1 MADYPALKLFIAGEW
16 LGPEG
21 RASEPVLNPATGQAL
36 GTLPHASKADLDRA
50 LEAAAAA
57 LPKWAATSAYD
68 RARVLCRTADLMRER
83 ADDIARLL
91 TLEEGKPHAEAKV
104 EVNAAADVFE
114 WMGEEG
120 KRAYGRII
128 PARAGGTRHLVL
140 KQPVGVVA
148 AFAPWNFPAITPARK
163 MAASLAA
170 GCPCIIKPSE
180 ETPATAL
187 AIAAILAECGAPAGV
202 IQVVF
207 GVPGEVSTHLLASD
221 IVRKVSFTGSTVVGK
236 HLMKLAAE
244 RAQRTT
250 MELGGHAP
258 VLVFDDVDAE
268 KAAALA
274 AGGKFRN
281 AGQVCVSPTRFMV
294 HERAHAAFVQS
305 FTKATEAL
313 KIGDGLEAGVQMGP
327 LANPRRVDAM
337 TAMIGDAVA
346 KGAKLHT
353 GGERMGN
360 EGFFFRPTVL
370 SDVPM
375 DARMMTEEPFGPVA
389 LINRFSSED
398 EAIREANRL
407 PYGLAAYA
415 LTRDADRAV
424 RLQERVESGLL
435 GLNTFAISLAETPFG
450 GVKDSGHGS
459 EGGMEGLEPYL
470 TTKFVAHGPA
480 PV

>member
-1 MADYPALKLFIAGEW
+1 MTEYPKLHLLIAGEW

-21 RASEPVLNPATGQAL
+21 RASEPVLNPATGAPIA
-36 GTLPHASKADLDRA
+36 TLPHASKADLDRA

-57 LPKWAATSAYD
+57 LPVWANTPAYD
-68 RARVLCRTADLMRER
+68 RARVLRRTADVMRER
-83 ADDIARLL
+83 ADAIAAIL
-91 TLEEGKPHAEAKV
+91 TMEEGKPQPEAKV
-104 EVNAAADVFE
+104 EVLAAADVFE
-114 WMGEEG
+114 FMAEEG

-128 PARAGGTRHLVL
+128 PARAAGTRHIVL
-140 KQPVGVVA
+140 KQPVGVTA

-187 AIAAILAECGAPAGV
+187 EMARILLECGAPAGV

-207 GVPGEVSTHLLASD
+207 GVPGEVSTHLMASEV
-221 IVRKVSFTGSTVVGK
+221 IRKVSFTGSTAVGK
-236 HLMKLAAE
+236 QLMKLAAD

-268 KAAALA
+268 KAAVA
-274 AGGKFRN
+274 AVGGKLRN
-281 AGQVCVSPTRFMV
+281 AGQVCISPTRFIV
-294 HERAHAAFVQS
+294 HERVHAKFVES
-305 FTKATEAL
+305 FTKAVEAT
-313 KIGDGLEAGVQMGP
+313 KIGNGLEAGVQMGP

-337 TAMIGDAVA
+337 TALIGDAVA

-360 EGFFFRPTVL
+360 EGFFFHPTVL

-389 LINRFSSED
+389 LINRFGSED

-407 PYGLAAYA
+407 PYGLASYA
-415 LTRDADRAV
+415 FTSDGARAV
-424 RLQERVESGLL
+424 RLQDQVESGLM
-435 GLNTFAISLAETPFG
+435 GLNTFAISVAETPFG
-450 GVKDSGHGS
+450 GVKESGHGS
-459 EGGMEGLEPYL
+459 EGGTEGLEAYL
-470 TTKFVAHGPA
+470 TTKFIAHAPA

>member
-1 MADYPALKLFIAGEW
+1 MHQYPALKMLIAGEW
-16 LGPEG
+16 LGPEA
-21 RASEPVLNPATGQAL
+21 RASEPVLNPATGATL

-57 LPKWAATSAYD
+57 LPGWAGTSAYD
-68 RARVLCRTADLMRER
+68 RARVLRRTADAMRER
-83 ADDIARLL
+83 VDYIGALL
-91 TLEEGKPHAEAKV
+91 TLEEGKPHAEAKI
-104 EVNAAADVFE
+104 EVLAAADVFE
-114 WMGEEG
+114 FMAEEG

-128 PARAGGTRHLVL
+128 PSRGAGTRHLVL
-140 KQPVGVVA
+140 KQPVGVTA

-187 AIAAILAECGAPAGV
+187 EMARLLMEAGAPPGV

-207 GVPGEVSTHLLASD
+207 GVPGEVSTHIMASPV
-221 IVRKVSFTGSTVVGK
+221 IRKVSFTGSTAVGK
-236 HLMKLAAE
+236 QLMKLAADQ
-244 RAQRTT
+244 AQRTT

-258 VLVFDDVDAE
+258 VLVFDDVDAG
-268 KAAALA
+268 KAAAMA
-274 AGGKFRN
+274 VAGKFRN

-294 HERAHAAFVQS
+294 HERLHAQFVES
-305 FTKATEAL
+305 FTAAASAM
-313 KIGDGLEAGVQMGP
+313 KIGNGMEAGTQMGP

-337 TAMIGDAVA
+337 TAFIADATS

-375 DARMMTEEPFGPVA
+375 NARMMTEEPFGPVA
-389 LINRFSSED
+389 LINRFSTED
-398 EAIREANRL
+398 EAVAEANRL
-407 PYGLAAYA
+407 PFGLASYA
-415 LTRDADRAV
+415 FTRDADRAI
-424 RLQERVESGLL
+424 RLQERMESGLL
-435 GLNTFAISLAETPFG
+435 GLNTFGISVAETPFG
-450 GVKDSGHGS
+450 GVKESGHGS
-459 EGGMEGLEPYL
+459 EGGSEGLEAYL
-470 TTKFVAHGPA
+470 VTKFVAQGPGM
-480 PV
+480 

>member
-1 MADYPALKLFIAGEW
+1 M
-16 LGPEG
+16 
-21 RASEPVLNPATGQAL
+21 LNPATGQAL
-36 GTLPHASKADLDRA
+36 GTLPHATKADLDRA

-57 LPKWAATSAYD
+57 LPTWAATSAYD
-68 RARVLCRTADLMRER
+68 RARMLGRTADLMRER
-83 ADDIARLL
+83 ADHIARLL
-91 TLEEGKPHAEAKV
+91 TLEEGKPHPEAKV

-114 WMGEEG
+114 WMAEEG
-120 KRAYGRII
+120 KRAYGRIV
-128 PARAGGTRHLVL
+128 PARAMGTRHLVL

-187 AIAAILAECGAPAGV
+187 EIARILTECGVPAGV

-221 IVRKVSFTGSTVVGK
+221 VIRKVSFTGSTVVGK

-274 AGGKFRN
+274 VGGKFRN
-281 AGQVCVSPTRFMV
+281 AGQVCVSPTRFIV
-294 HERAHAAFVQS
+294 HERVHAQFVQS
-305 FTKATEAL
+305 FTKAAEAL

-337 TAMIGDAVA
+337 TSMIGDAVA

-389 LINRFSSED
+389 LINRFTSEE
-398 EAIREANRL
+398 EALREANRL

-415 LTRDADRAV
+415 MTRDADRAV
-424 RLQERVESGLL
+424 RLQDGVESGLL
-435 GLNTFAISLAETPFG
+435 GLNTFAISVAETPFG